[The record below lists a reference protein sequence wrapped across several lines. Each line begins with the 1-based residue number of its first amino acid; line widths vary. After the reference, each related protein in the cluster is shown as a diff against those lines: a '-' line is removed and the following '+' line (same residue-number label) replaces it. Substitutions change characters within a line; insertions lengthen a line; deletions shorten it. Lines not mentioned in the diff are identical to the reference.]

1 MRRLGTMGGAWL
13 LAASLGVDPLLQVRP
28 ALAQAPVT
36 ADGLQLKVR
45 RLPDAI
51 ELVVQGA
58 GPGTAMDQRL
68 EGPVWNGSL
77 RTDRNRGLR
86 AGPQTLAMPDAGMER
101 ISFDG
106 TGREFT
112 LRVTPLPGQNLSPP
126 IISSDGADMIV
137 RFPAPQLPVSQTV
150 SPNLSRPTPV
160 PTPAYVPP
168 LRPRAVAPPLGDM
181 AVGTMTIRN
190 RGYVNLGGPPVT
202 LTTRGAQA
210 RDVLMVLAQI
220 GGYGFAY
227 SDVDPAQAG
236 NANRPPVN
244 PVTVSFRNEPFE
256 RAFNFVLLTSGL
268 QARRE
273 GNTIVAGPT
282 VLSKTI
288 GAQLSKIY
296 RLNQVSANSAADYL
310 ANLGATV
317 TKVTAITTAVSQ
329 GVNQTGQV
337 AGAST
342 TNQTT
347 TSTQQQ
353 VEAFGATT
361 GPLVG
366 LQATTDPRLSTIT
379 LVGEPALVAIAEQ
392 YLKQLD
398 LRQRQVALSVKILD
412 VTLNND
418 TEIDNSFA
426 FRFGNNFIVNDG
438 GQLLAAFG
446 RNLPPS
452 SGGASPTDSPDGD
465 FNTRQGLTR
474 SNFSNSASDRG
485 SSAQNSSDSS
495 SSNVTNFTFD
505 SSDNLSSSDLRSL
518 INNIESTGSQ
528 VVSVDQQSTETGQTF
543 TIGVTRSDNADTLNS
558 NDSSLSSNLTRNI
571 SNLISRVTGSNVFTS
586 RSSSDFSSDTSSSS
600 SNRGRTYVG
609 SRPRNPGL
617 NYPDQQFFDFL
628 RAQVVSNNTKV
639 LAAPTLILSENPE
652 AISGGLDA
660 SSGAQTASDT
670 GGFNLLG
677 QQTIGRSRSNEAFV
691 TVGTQVPASVEVT
704 QVEGS
709 SNVTC
714 ELEFAT
720 AGLTF
725 GARIS
730 KIDDNGFVTFSLSPT
745 ISAVVDEIPGP
756 SACSSDLAIL
766 SLRRLDTGSLR
777 VRDGQTLILTGV
789 ISDEDRQIVSKWP
802 ILGDLPFVGQFFRST
817 AGSKRRNELVIL
829 VTPRIID
836 DEQG

>member
-1 MRRLGTMGGAWL
+1 MDLDTIAPVSVSLLSLRRLGTMSGAWL
-13 LAASLGVDPLLQVRP
+13 LALSLGVDPLLQTRP

-68 EGPVWNGSL
+68 DGPVWSGSL

-106 TGREFT
+106 TGREFS
-112 LRVTPLPGQNLSPP
+112 LRVTPLPGQRLSPP

-227 SDVDPAQAG
+227 SDADPAQPGA
-236 NANRPPVN
+236 ANRPPVN

-273 GNTIVAGPT
+273 GNTVVAGPT

-288 GAQLSKIY
+288 GPQLSKIY

-317 TKVTAITTAVSQ
+317 TKVTSITTAVSQ
-329 GVNQTGQV
+329 GVNQTNQV
-337 AGAST
+337 AGANT

-347 TSTQQQ
+347 TSTEQQ
-353 VEAFGATT
+353 VQAFGATT

-379 LVGEPALVAIAEQ
+379 LVGESALVAIAEQ

-418 TEIDNSFA
+418 TAIDNSFA
-426 FRFGNNFIVNDG
+426 FRFGSNFIVNDG

-446 RNLPPS
+446 RSLPAS
-452 SGGASPTDSPDGD
+452 AEGGGPDGPASGD
-465 FNTRQGLTR
+465 FSGANARVDLSKTTG
-474 SNFSNSASDRG
+474 
-485 SSAQNSSDSS
+485 
-495 SSNVTNFTFD
+495 FTFQ
-505 SSDNLSSSDLRSL
+505 SDGSNIQDITDA
-518 INNIESTGSQ
+518 INQTGSE
-528 VVSVDQQSTETGQTF
+528 VVSVSQDGQSITF
-543 TIGVTRSDNADTLNS
+543 NVNTDDNRTIENIINTVTNS
-558 NDSSLSSNLTRNI
+558 A
-571 SNLISRVTGSNVFTS
+571 VTTS
-586 RSSSDFSSDTSSSS
+586 ESKDKGTNYQGFR
-600 SNRGRTYVG
+600 R
-609 SRPRNPGL
+609 RNPGL
-617 NYPDQQFFDFL
+617 NYPDNQFFDFL

-639 LAAPTLILSENPE
+639 LASPTLILSENPE
-652 AISGGLDA
+652 AISGGFDA
-660 SSGAQTASDT
+660 SSSGQSSSDSGT

-677 QQTIGRSRSNEAFV
+677 QQTIGRSRANEAFV
-691 TVGTQVPASVEVT
+691 TVGTQVITSIDVTTVENSSSVI
-704 QVEGS
+704 
-709 SNVTC
+709 C
-714 ELEFAT
+714 EPEFAT

-725 GARIS
+725 GARVS

-745 ISAVVDEIPGP
+745 ISAVVETIPGP
-756 SACSSDLAIL
+756 SNCSSDLSIL
-766 SLRRLDTGSLR
+766 ALRRLDTGSLR

-789 ISDEDRQIVSKWP
+789 ISDEDQQIVSKWP
-802 ILGDLPFVGQFFRST
+802 ILGDLPLIGQFFRKTSGT
-817 AGSKRRNELVIL
+817 KRRNELVIL

-836 DEQG
+836 DEQGGTYGYGYTPGTQDARRLLYGSGG

>member
-1 MRRLGTMGGAWL
+1 MSGAWL
-13 LAASLGVDPLLQVRP
+13 LALSLGVDPLLQTRP

-68 EGPVWNGSL
+68 DGPVWSGSL

-106 TGREFT
+106 TGREFS
-112 LRVTPLPGQNLSPP
+112 LRVTPLPGQRLSPP

-227 SDVDPAQAG
+227 SDADPAQPGA
-236 NANRPPVN
+236 ANRPPVN

-273 GNTIVAGPT
+273 GNTVVAGPT

-288 GAQLSKIY
+288 GPQLSKIY

-317 TKVTAITTAVSQ
+317 TKVTSITTAVSQ
-329 GVNQTGQV
+329 GVNQTNQV
-337 AGAST
+337 AGANT

-347 TSTQQQ
+347 TSTEQQ
-353 VEAFGATT
+353 VQAFGATT

-379 LVGEPALVAIAEQ
+379 LVGESALVAIAEQ

-418 TEIDNSFA
+418 TAIDNSFA
-426 FRFGNNFIVNDG
+426 FRFGSNFIVNDG

-446 RNLPPS
+446 RSLPAS
-452 SGGASPTDSPDGD
+452 AEGGGPDGPASGD
-465 FNTRQGLTR
+465 FSGANARVDLSKTTG
-474 SNFSNSASDRG
+474 
-485 SSAQNSSDSS
+485 
-495 SSNVTNFTFD
+495 FTFQ
-505 SSDNLSSSDLRSL
+505 SDGSNIQDITDA
-518 INNIESTGSQ
+518 INQTGSE
-528 VVSVDQQSTETGQTF
+528 VVSVSQDGQSITF
-543 TIGVTRSDNADTLNS
+543 NVNTDDNRTIENIINTVTNS
-558 NDSSLSSNLTRNI
+558 A
-571 SNLISRVTGSNVFTS
+571 VTTS
-586 RSSSDFSSDTSSSS
+586 ESKDKGTNYQGFR
-600 SNRGRTYVG
+600 R
-609 SRPRNPGL
+609 RNPGL
-617 NYPDQQFFDFL
+617 NYPDNQFFDFL

-639 LAAPTLILSENPE
+639 LASPTLILSENPE
-652 AISGGLDA
+652 AISGGFDA
-660 SSGAQTASDT
+660 SSSGQSSSDSGT

-677 QQTIGRSRSNEAFV
+677 QQTIGRSRANEAFV
-691 TVGTQVPASVEVT
+691 TVGTQVITSIDVTTVENSSSVI
-704 QVEGS
+704 
-709 SNVTC
+709 C
-714 ELEFAT
+714 EPEFAT

-725 GARIS
+725 GARVS

-745 ISAVVDEIPGP
+745 ISAVVETIPGP
-756 SACSSDLAIL
+756 SNCSSDLSIL
-766 SLRRLDTGSLR
+766 ALRRLDTGSLR

-789 ISDEDRQIVSKWP
+789 ISDEDQQIVSKWP
-802 ILGDLPFVGQFFRST
+802 ILGDLPLIGQFFRKTSGT
-817 AGSKRRNELVIL
+817 KRRNELVIL

-836 DEQG
+836 DEQGGTYGYGYTPGTQDARRLLYGSGG